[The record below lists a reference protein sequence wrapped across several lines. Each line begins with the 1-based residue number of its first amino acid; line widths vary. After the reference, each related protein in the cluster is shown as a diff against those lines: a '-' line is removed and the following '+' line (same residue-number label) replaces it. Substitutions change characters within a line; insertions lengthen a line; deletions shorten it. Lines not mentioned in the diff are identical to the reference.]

1 MKETEIQQLVK
12 AGIIPAEGVVFDK
25 FNQIYKNILS
35 ENYDSCAEYLTKLW
49 QEYSS
54 GESSNNLNGKVF
66 ESLFATILYR
76 EKICPLFVQA
86 KIAFIP
92 NIIFDFVLYSKEHG
106 PIALSLKT
114 SLRERYK
121 QADLEAIALKY
132 VHRKA
137 KCFLFTLDEKEANS
151 VNKKIKNF
159 DLLGIDEIC
168 LSTSKNFDEMINYFK
183 SLNLL
188 EPGKIEIITS
198 QKVIKNP

>member
-1 MKETEIQQLVK
+1 MKKTEIQQLVK
-12 AGIIPAEGVVFDK
+12 AGITPAEGVVFNK
-25 FNQIYKNILS
+25 FNQIYENILS
-35 ENYDSCAEYLTKLW
+35 EKYESCAEYLTKLW
-49 QEYSS
+49 QKYSADK
-54 GESSNNLNGKVF
+54 SNKNLNGKIF
-66 ESLFATILYR
+66 ESLFATIFYR

-92 NIIFDFVLYSKEHG
+92 NINFDFVLYSKEHG

-121 QADLEAIALKY
+121 QADLEAVALKY

-159 DLLGIDEIC
+159 DLLGIDEVC
-168 LSTSKNFDEMINYFK
+168 LATSKNFDEMISYFK
-183 SLNLL
+183 SLKLL
-188 EPGKIEIITS
+188 EPGKIKIITS
-198 QKVIKNP
+198 QKVIKN

>member
-35 ENYDSCAEYLTKLW
+35 ENYDSCAEYLNKLW
-49 QEYSS
+49 QKYSS
-54 GESSNNLNGKVF
+54 GEYSNNLNGKVL
-66 ESLFATILYR
+66 ESLFAT
-76 EKICPLFVQA
+76 ICPLFVQA

-121 QADLEAIALKY
+121 QADLEAVALKY

-188 EPGKIEIITS
+188 EPRKIEIITS